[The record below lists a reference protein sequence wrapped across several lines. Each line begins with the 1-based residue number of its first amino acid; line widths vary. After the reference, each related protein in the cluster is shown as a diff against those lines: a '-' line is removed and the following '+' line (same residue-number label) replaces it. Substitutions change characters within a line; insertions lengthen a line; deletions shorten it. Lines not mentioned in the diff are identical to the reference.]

1 MAAEATFDYT
11 ETPPPSGAT
20 ATFKETQM
28 MIARVLASICLAGAV
43 ALPVAAN
50 EIVYYTDLSGA
61 AESPPNASA
70 GTGWTRVTIDF
81 DLITMRVEASF
92 ADLMGLTTV
101 AHIHC
106 CTASPDSGTA
116 GVATQTPSF
125 AGFPGGVTSG
135 TYDNTF
141 DMTLASS
148 YNAAFITANG
158 GTVNGAFSAL
168 SIGLDAG
175 KAYMNIHTELFPAG
189 EIRGFLHPVPEP
201 ETYALMLFGL
211 AAVGAVA
218 RRQRARAG

>member
-1 MAAEATFDYT
+1 
-11 ETPPPSGAT
+11 
-20 ATFKETQM
+20 M
-28 MIARVLASICLAGAV
+28 MIARALAGACLAFAA

-61 AESPPNASA
+61 AESPPNASP

-81 DLITMRVEASF
+81 DLMTMHLEASF
-92 ADLMGLTTV
+92 ADLMGTTTV

-106 CTASPDSGTA
+106 CTASPDTGTA

-125 AGFPGGVTSG
+125 VGFPAGVSSG
-135 TYDNTF
+135 AYDNIF
-141 DMTLASS
+141 DMTQASS

-168 SIGLDAG
+168 TMGLDAG
-175 KAYMNIHTELFPAG
+175 KAYMNIHTDLFPGG

-201 ETYALMLFGL
+201 ETYALMLLGL
-211 AAVGAVA
+211 AAIGAVA
-218 RRQRARAG
+218 RRQRTRAG